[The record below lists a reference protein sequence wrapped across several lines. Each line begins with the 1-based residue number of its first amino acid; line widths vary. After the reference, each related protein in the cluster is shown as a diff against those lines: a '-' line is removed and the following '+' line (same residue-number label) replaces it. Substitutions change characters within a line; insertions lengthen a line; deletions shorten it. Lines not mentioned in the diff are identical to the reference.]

1 MIWDQLITNRILIAA
16 MVAWLLAQFFKVPTQ
31 YILHRKVNW
40 GMWLSTGGMPSSH
53 AALVTSTMLATGL
66 YAGFNTPVFAVALA
80 VAMVVVYDAGGV
92 RRQAGMHAE
101 RINLIIKELFTGQPI
116 SEENLKEVLGHTPI
130 EVIGGVILG
139 LVVSWGVWTFWH

>member
-1 MIWDQLITNRILIAA
+1 
-16 MVAWLLAQFFKVPTQ
+16 
-31 YILHRKVNW
+31 
-40 GMWLSTGGMPSSH
+40 
-53 AALVTSTMLATGL
+53 MLATGL

-80 VAMVVVYDAGGV
+80 LAMVVVYDAGGV

-101 RINLIIKELFTGQPI
+101 RINLIINELFSGQPI

-139 LVVSWGVWTFWH
+139 LVVSWGIWNFWH

>member
-1 MIWDQLITNRILIAA
+1 MIWNQLISNRILIAGLL
-16 MVAWLLAQFFKVPTQ
+16 AWILAQFLKVPIQ
-31 YILHRKVNW
+31 FLLHGKVNW
-40 GMWLSTGGMPSSH
+40 GMWLNTGGMPSSH
-53 AALVTSTMLATGL
+53 SSLVTATMLATGL

-80 VAMVVVYDAGGV
+80 LAMVVLYDAGGV

-101 RINLIIKELFTGQPI
+101 RINMIINEMFSGQPI

-139 LVVSWGVWTFWH
+139 VAVSWGIWNFWH

>member
-1 MIWDQLITNRILIAA
+1 MIWEQLITNRILIAA
-16 MVAWLLAQFFKVPTQ
+16 MVSWILAQFFKVPIQ
-31 YILHRKVNW
+31 YILYHKVNW
-40 GMWLSTGGMPSSH
+40 GLWLSTGGMPSSH
-53 AALVTSTMLATGL
+53 SSLVTSTMLATGL
-66 YAGFNTPVFAVALA
+66 YAGFNTPAFAVALA

-101 RINLIIKELFTGQPI
+101 RINLIINELFSGQPI

-139 LVVSWGVWTFWH
+139 FFVSWGVWYFWH